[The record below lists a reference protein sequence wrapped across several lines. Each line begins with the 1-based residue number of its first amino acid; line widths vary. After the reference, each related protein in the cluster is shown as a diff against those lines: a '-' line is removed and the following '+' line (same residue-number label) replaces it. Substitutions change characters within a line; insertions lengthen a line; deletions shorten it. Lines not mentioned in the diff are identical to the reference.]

1 MNDDW
6 KQEPSAPS
14 VNPGAQPP
22 QAQGPLLPPPGTWY
36 GLKNQAGSLQT
47 GRGAGRTTAYEPGD
61 QPVYPVRQ
69 VRAGS
74 AAALAAGLKPAGKRH
89 FTIAAVLIPL
99 AFMLVHIVIQ
109 NICMVVATFILMAR
123 SGGSFS
129 YEELMSHQTLII
141 LFSSLISIA
150 VYSAALTVM
159 RRRQPAFVWFKRP
172 TALAVGLGA
181 LAILGA
187 VGSANLVMLLLS
199 WLADYSSFWR
209 QNMQYYEDLATAFT
223 DQSGLLVQI
232 VTLCILVPIA
242 EEMLFRGIIAGQLK
256 RAFSDPLAIILTALA
271 FAAFH
276 MNWVQSSYVLIPAL
290 VLSAAYIWSESLPL
304 TIVMHGIFN
313 FFGSVLPG
321 LLQNHES
328 AANVLSWIEVGI
340 MPLSAVALFIM
351 YRHYKARRQEP
362 QTMS

>member
-6 KQEPSAPS
+6 NQEPSAPP
-14 VNPGAQPP
+14 VNPGTDPP
-22 QAQGPLLPPPGTWY
+22 QPREPQLPPPGTWY
-36 GLKNQAGSLQT
+36 GLRKQPGPTQT
-47 GRGAGRTTAYEPGD
+47 GGAPGQAAAFEPGS
-61 QPVYPVRQ
+61 QPIYPVNQNSR
-69 VRAGS
+69 GL
-74 AAALAAGLKPAGKRH
+74 AAAPAASRQRDPNRH
-89 FTIAAVLIPL
+89 FKITAVLIPL

-109 NICMVVATFILMAR
+109 NICMVAATFIIMAR

-129 YEELMSHQTLII
+129 YDELMSHQNLII
-141 LFSSLISIA
+141 LFSSLLSIA

-159 RRRQPAFVWFKRP
+159 RRHDPDFVWFRKP
-172 TALAVGLGA
+172 AAPALGLGTV
-181 LAILGA
+181 AILGA

-199 WLADYSSFWR
+199 WLAEHNSFWQ
-209 QNMQYYEDLATAFT
+209 QNMQSYEDLATAFT

-242 EEMLFRGIIAGQLK
+242 EEMLFRGIVAGQLK

-321 LLQNHES
+321 LLQNQES
-328 AANVLSWIEVGI
+328 AVNVLSWIEVGI
-340 MPLSAVALFIM
+340 MPLSAVALFII
-351 YRHYKARRQEP
+351 YRHYKARRQE
-362 QTMS
+362 SRAVS